1 MLDTTVLIDAST
13 NDQFAQY
20 LVQLVNNFEFLLYT
34 IPSAQ
39 YEFTRMAKSAKAR
52 TQYDNLISE
61 LKIAIIGGLETK
73 INDEAVKEFLLI
85 YNNCINQQRGQKKA
99 PSYTDSL
106 LCLSLFLRSEKTEKL
121 MLMSANHKDMPIE
134 FFNREDVITIACGNN
149 ISNECIYSFN
159 QEKYQHIVAKYQRH
173 EQKK

>member
-1 MLDTTVLIDAST
+1 MLDTTVLIDASI
-13 NDQFAQY
+13 NDAFAEY
-20 LVQLVNNFEFLLYT
+20 LVQLTITECSLYT

-39 YEFTRMAKSAKAR
+39 YEFTRMAKDAAAR
-52 TQYDNLISE
+52 VKYDNLIRE

-106 LCLSLFLRSEKTEKL
+106 LCLSLFLKSEKTEKL

-159 QEKYQHIVAKYQRH
+159 RKNYQQIVAKHR
-173 EQKK
+173 QKN

>member
-1 MLDTTVLIDAST
+1 
-13 NDQFAQY
+13 
-20 LVQLVNNFEFLLYT
+20 
-34 IPSAQ
+34 
-39 YEFTRMAKSAKAR
+39 
-52 TQYDNLISE
+52 
-61 LKIAIIGGLETK
+61 
-73 INDEAVKEFLLI
+73 
-85 YNNCINQQRGQKKA
+85 
-99 PSYTDSL
+99 
-106 LCLSLFLRSEKTEKL
+106 